1 MSSAPTATPE
11 TRPVVDFWFDPA
23 CPWAWMTSRWMDEV
37 AALRDVEVRWHVMS
51 LAVLNEGRDLPE
63 GYRRAMDDAWGAVRV
78 IIAAQESHGDKVVKP
93 LYDAIGTRRHP
104 GGRTDTAAI
113 IAEALDEVGLPE
125 DLADAAGTDAHD
137 DALRALHGRGIGMVG
152 EDVGTPVVAIDGVGF
167 FGPVMTP
174 APKGEDA
181 ARLFDGLRL
190 VTSVPGFY
198 ELKRTRT
205 KGPDF
210 SNL

>member
-1 MSSAPTATPE
+1 MSSAPAPE
-11 TRPVVDFWFDPA
+11 PRPVVDFWFDPA

-37 AALRDVEVRWHVMS
+37 AALRDVEVNWHVMS

-63 GYRRAMDDAWGAVRV
+63 GYRRAMDDAWAAVRV
-78 IIAAQESHGDKVVKP
+78 IVAASASHGDKVIKP

-113 IAEALDEVGLPE
+113 IAEALAEVGLPE

-137 DALRALHGRGIGMVG
+137 DALRASHARGIGMVG

-181 ARLFDGLRL
+181 ARLFDGLHL

-205 KGPDF
+205 QGPVFD
-210 SNL
+210 